1 MTYEELAYMG
11 VIPTNNELYHH
22 GILGMRWG
30 RKNGPPYPLP
40 NSRHSSSEK
49 RAGWKDSLASVAK
62 ATGKG
67 VATLAKGTARA
78 VKGTVGG
85 VNKASIRLGL
95 KPKKMMTNEELDAEI
110 ERIRKEDILKHLRGK
125 KTDSDRLAIKLDKKS
140 KRREMMKNVV
150 QETLKTI
157 GTKVIGEGLATDLK
171 NRLNLASNKRA
182 DKWAVERAEL
192 YPDFEFG
199 KEGKGKKKDKGNT
212 QTNDTQSTDNQPKE
226 KTGNKGGSKLE
237 ETAKQDIYKRAVDDG
252 VEPTAALKLANNL
265 SAYYGKDVYD
275 AAYAENARR
284 DKNAAKYAK
293 AQETMKR
300 NREEAI
306 RAQTERDRP
315 FIDAQKLRTA
325 QIKNINEQARSA
337 SEADVKRAMS
347 DKTARDRIQKSYIVS
362 TVKAEVQRDIEKIG
376 GKITSLGDHTITYR
390 NTDGELRTRSID
402 GIVDARYDQYLKRG

>member
-49 RAGWKDSLASVAK
+49 RAGWKDSLVSVAR

-67 VATLAKGTARA
+67 VAALAKGTARA

-182 DKWAVERAEL
+182 DKYAVERAEL
-192 YPDFEFG
+192 YPDFDFG
-199 KEGKGKKKDKGNT
+199 KEKGKKKDKGNT
-212 QTNDTQSTDNQPKE
+212 QPSDSTSSSE
-226 KTGNKGGSKLE
+226 AKTKD
-237 ETAKQDIYKRAVDDG
+237 KQDSTSKNQNASTSSSPKQESKPTSTGSSEQSKKATSSDDFSSNYKEGLEAYKKGKESEVKDFSSYYSKNSYDGHSGKSVDRSSAFLDDSKVQWYNPSSDG
-252 VEPTAALKLANNL
+252 KSIT
-265 SAYYGKDVYD
+265 D
-275 AAYAENARR
+275 A
-284 DKNAAKYAK
+284 K
-293 AQETMKR
+293 MKR
-300 NREEAI
+300 IAKTTIKEAEEIAKKVEKKYDFN
-306 RAQTERDRP
+306 TFVWNGEKER
-315 FIDAQKLRTA
+315 
-325 QIKNINEQARSA
+325 
-337 SEADVKRAMS
+337 KR
-347 DKTARDRIQKSYIVS
+347 
-362 TVKAEVQRDIEKIG
+362 
-376 GKITSLGDHTITYR
+376 
-390 NTDGELRTRSID
+390 
-402 GIVDARYDQYLKRG
+402 

>member
-11 VIPTNNELYHH
+11 VIPANNELYHH

-49 RAGWKDSLASVAK
+49 RAGWKDSLTSVAK

-67 VATLAKGTARA
+67 VAALAKGTVRA

-85 VNKASIRLGL
+85 VNRASIRLGL

-182 DKWAVERAEL
+182 DKYAVERAEL
-192 YPDFEFG
+192 YPDFDFG
-199 KEGKGKKKDKGNT
+199 KEKGKKKDKGNT
-212 QTNDTQSTDNQPKE
+212 QPSDSTTSSGETKTKE
-226 KTGNKGGSKLE
+226 KSEGNPAPKQTESKPSNSGAQTKQSEQKQTKPDSAAIRKSYFSNNTKSISDSSGDASERVNRTMNEQDRQKNFVDKYVESPFFNGGTYERPEKSSGSKYQVFTEKNSSGKREPVKAAEEAVKNVFYTDSYKPVNARMKWKDADTTSGKKAVVRGLSLLEQMDEEYSKSGSQMSVLDMAKLKAKSKGG
-237 ETAKQDIYKRAVDDG
+237 R
-252 VEPTAALKLANNL
+252 
-265 SAYYGKDVYD
+265 
-275 AAYAENARR
+275 
-284 DKNAAKYAK
+284 
-293 AQETMKR
+293 
-300 NREEAI
+300 
-306 RAQTERDRP
+306 
-315 FIDAQKLRTA
+315 
-325 QIKNINEQARSA
+325 
-337 SEADVKRAMS
+337 
-347 DKTARDRIQKSYIVS
+347 
-362 TVKAEVQRDIEKIG
+362 
-376 GKITSLGDHTITYR
+376 
-390 NTDGELRTRSID
+390 
-402 GIVDARYDQYLKRG
+402 